1 MIQKIS
7 QSPVDDGFV
16 QNPYP
21 FYEECLASGG
31 KVFWSDYNMISLFKH
46 EDVSKILKDR
56 RFGRECPE
64 EKKQEEVQNEESSD
78 SNKVIVEEVKE
89 DVKEPEQ
96 QPEQKTEESVKENKI
111 QEDKSVEDK
120 KELEDYSEGVK
131 RRIAKL
137 TKKMREAERQKEA
150 ALEYAK
156 GVKAEADKTKTRLST
171 MEPGYMTA
179 MEGRVTSGLEAAA
192 AKLAAAREAGDLKA
206 EIEAQKQIAKLGLEE
221 ARVELM
227 KKKAEA
233 ESKQKPVK
241 QPTLEDAIKPKE
253 SAPDPKATEW
263 AERNE
268 WFGKDNAMT
277 YTAFDLH
284 KTLTE
289 VEGMDP
295 STDEYYAEIDK
306 RMRIDF
312 PHKFAKSEDKV
323 PTKPTQTVA
332 SAKRSVNPGRKT
344 VRLTPSQVT
353 IAKKL
358 GVPLEEYAKQ
368 LNITKEV

>member
-1 MIQKIS
+1 MPETRKYETNEM
-7 QSPVDDGFV
+7 VDIY
-16 QNPYP
+16 N
-21 FYEECLASGG
+21 SGPE
-31 KVFWSDYNMISLFKH
+31 V
-46 EDVSKILKDR
+46 DVTL
-56 RFGRECPE
+56 PE
-64 EKKQEEVQNEESSD
+64 EKKQEEVQNEEPSD

-96 QPEQKTEESVKENKI
+96 QPEQKTEEPVKEDKV

-120 KELEDYSEGVK
+120 KELEEYSEGVK

-156 GVKAEADKTKTRLST
+156 GVKAEADKTKTKLTT
-171 MEPGYMTA
+171 MEPSYMSA
-179 MEGRVTSGLEAAA
+179 MENRVTSGLEAAA
-192 AKLAAAREAGDLKA
+192 AKLAKAREAGDLTA
-206 EIEAQKQIAKLGLEE
+206 EIQAQKEIARLGIEE
-221 ARVELM
+221 ARVEMM

-241 QPTLEDAIKPKE
+241 QPTLEDAIKPKT
-253 SAPDPKATEW
+253 APSDPKANEW
-263 AERNE
+263 AEKNL
-268 WFGKDNAMT
+268 WFGTDSAMT

-284 KTLTE
+284 DKLTKE
-289 VEGMDP
+289 EGMDP
-295 STDEYYAEIDK
+295 STDEYYAEIDR

-323 PTKPTQTVA
+323 TTKPTQTVA

>member
-1 MIQKIS
+1 MPETRKYETNEMVAIDNS
-7 QSPVDDGFV
+7 GPEVDV
-16 QNPYP
+16 T
-21 FYEECLASGG
+21 L
-31 KVFWSDYNMISLFKH
+31 
-46 EDVSKILKDR
+46 
-56 RFGRECPE
+56 PE
-64 EKKQEEVQNEESSD
+64 EKK
-78 SNKVIVEEVKE
+78 EEVKDE
-89 DVKEPEQ
+89 KVVESNESIIEEVKTEEPQSEKET
-96 QPEQKTEESVKENKI
+96 EQKTEEPVKEKEEVKKEI
-111 QEDKSVEDK
+111 KVQEDKSSEDK
-120 KELEDYSEGVK
+120 KELEEYSEGVK
-131 RRIAKL
+131 KRIAKL

-156 GVKAEADKTKTRLST
+156 GVKAEADKTKSKLST

-227 KKKAEA
+227 KKRAEA

-241 QPTLEDAIKPKE
+241 QPSLNEAIQPKTT
-253 SAPDPKATEW
+253 APDPRAEAW
-263 AERNE
+263 AEKNE

-284 KTLTE
+284 KKLTE
-289 VEGMDP
+289 EEGMDP

-312 PHKFAKSEDKV
+312 PHKFVTTENKV
-323 PTKPTQTVA
+323 TTKPTQTVA

>member
-1 MIQKIS
+1 MPETKKYETNEM
-7 QSPVDDGFV
+7 VDID
-16 QNPYP
+16 N
-21 FYEECLASGG
+21 SGPE
-31 KVFWSDYNMISLFKH
+31 V
-46 EDVSKILKDR
+46 DVTL
-56 RFGRECPE
+56 PE
-64 EKKQEEVQNEESSD
+64 EKK
-78 SNKVIVEEVKE
+78 EEVKDE
-89 DVKEPEQ
+89 KAVESNEPIIE
-96 QPEQKTEESVKENKI
+96 EVKTEEPQPEEKTEEPVKEEKEEKEVKV
-111 QEDKSVEDK
+111 QEDKSPEDK

-131 RRIAKL
+131 KRIAKL

-156 GVKAEADKTKTRLST
+156 GIKAEADKTKSKLTT
-171 MEPGYMTA
+171 MEPSYMTA
-179 MEGRVTSGLEAAA
+179 MEGRVKSGLQASA
-192 AKLAAAREAGDLKA
+192 AKLAAAREAGDIAA
-206 EIEAQKQIAKLGLEE
+206 EVEAQKEIARLGLEE
-221 ARVELM
+221 ARVEMM
-227 KKKAEA
+227 KKRNEA
-233 ESKQKPVK
+233 ESKEKPVK
-241 QPTLEDAIKPKE
+241 QPSLDEAIKPKAT
-253 SAPDPKATEW
+253 APDPRAEAW
-263 AERNE
+263 AEKNE

-289 VEGMDP
+289 EEGMDP

-312 PHKFAKSEDKV
+312 PHKFATTDNKV
-323 PTKPTQTVA
+323 TTKPTQTVA